1 MLSRRKIH
9 WLLAAVG
16 CIFAIGLWPGILI
29 SALETAT
36 PSILW
41 RAGTDQKVL
50 ALTFD
55 DGPHSVYTPQL
66 LRILAGHEATATFF
80 LVGERARRFPSLVE
94 AIRAAG
100 HEIANHSDS
109 LDRTIGLSE
118 REFAANLLRA
128 EETLH
133 LAGAEPKF
141 FRPAGGFI
149 WPSQAEAARAR
160 GYIVTLASGY
170 AFDPY
175 RPPVGYTIWQM
186 KQSLHPGAIW
196 VLHDSGGDR
205 SMTLRAVEILIPWAK
220 RQGYRFV
227 ALTELVTLAG
237 S

>member
-1 MLSRRKIH
+1 MRRRRIL
-9 WLLAAVG
+9 WPFVAAGTLL
-16 CIFAIGLWPGILI
+16 ILGLWPLILI
-29 SALETAT
+29 SALESAT
-36 PSILW
+36 PNILW
-41 RAGTDQKVL
+41 RAGTQQKVL

-55 DGPHSVYTPQL
+55 DGPHEVYTPHL
-66 LRILAGHEATATFF
+66 LQILAGQEVTATFF
-80 LVGERARRFPSLVE
+80 LVGERARRFPALVE

-109 LDRTIGLSE
+109 LDRTVGLADTA
-118 REFAANLLRA
+118 FVANLLRA

-133 LAGAEPKF
+133 LSGAEPKF

-149 WPSQAEAARAR
+149 WPSQAAAARAQ
-160 GYIVTLASGY
+160 GYTVTLASGY

-175 RPPVGYTIWQM
+175 RPPVGYMVWQM
-186 KQSLHPGAIW
+186 KRSLYPGAIW

-227 ALTELVTLAG
+227 ALTELAKLSG
-237 S
+237 G